1 MPLPVSSI
9 SAAHLAPTPK
19 PAALAPAAS
28 SGGFSSMLQNAIQS
42 VEAPGNAAGQAIQNM
57 LSGGSEELHTVAL
70 AVQRADL
77 TFDLAMQ
84 VRNKVISAYQEIMK
98 MQL

>member
-1 MPLPVSSI
+1 
-9 SAAHLAPTPK
+9 
-19 PAALAPAAS
+19 
-28 SGGFSSMLQNAIQS
+28 MLQNAIQS